1 MTSSTIIMTGMAVL
15 SVTTALLAT
24 VFGCALRRQR
34 RTFGELSLELETM
47 RRELS
52 ALCTG
57 AVGAGNHLE
66 RIDRQMLRLIERQNR
81 LEERETGDQ
90 DYERATKL
98 IRSGVGI
105 DRIVKECG
113 LPRAEVELLLRM
125 HATAMCARE
134 AQGASGMR
142 ASGVPM

>member
-1 MTSSTIIMTGMAVL
+1 MTSWTIIMGGMAAL
-15 SVTTALLAT
+15 SVAMTLLAAM
-24 VFGCALRRQR
+24 FGRALFRQR
-34 RTFGELSLELETM
+34 RDFGALSLELETM

-57 AVGAGNHLE
+57 ALGAGNHLD

-81 LEERETGDQ
+81 LEEREVSEH
-90 DYERATKL
+90 DYDRATKL
-98 IRSGVGI
+98 IRAGAGVE
-105 DRIVKECG
+105 RIVKECG

-125 HATAMCARE
+125 HATAARVRE
-134 AQGASGMR
+134 AQGVSGMR